1 MSGCVDNLIAVIG
14 FSSAPSPLEP
24 AWPST
29 HRALLPVAGKA
40 LIVRLIEQLAR
51 AGIRHVR
58 VAGSI
63 QQYAVRQRLVD
74 GNEWGVTVRYADL
87 HGADLRLQTLLEH
100 GHALYVCG
108 DNLHVADF
116 SRLRATDGAS
126 VVDALARSEAPAYWS
141 LGSDGPVRSAIS
153 AATSRP
159 YLREPLLTAAS
170 FHAASVEAAA
180 NNEDQIPVPGYR
192 VRPGLYIDWDSHISP
207 SARLGQSIIVG
218 KHCRIGRRVHLA
230 ERCVIGSG
238 AVIARNTH
246 LSNVSVLPNTYVG
259 AGTRL
264 RDAVITPLGLFSLDG
279 TFLPSPDPSVIGRA
293 RRNAER
299 RTGIPSEKRSVLENT
314 ALRSAANQS
323 NLTGSFTQ

>member
-1 MSGCVDNLIAVIG
+1 MQGTGANVIAVIG

-74 GNEWGVTVRYADL
+74 GREWGVTVRYADL

-100 GHALYVCG
+100 GHTLYVCG

-116 SRLRATDGAS
+116 SCLRAKDTAS

-141 LGSDGPVRSAIS
+141 LGPDGAVRSAIS

-170 FHAASVEAAA
+170 FHAANVEAAA
-180 NNEDQIPVPGYR
+180 NDDGQIPVPGYT
-192 VRPGLYIDWDSHISP
+192 VRPGLYIDWDSHIAP
-207 SARLGQSIIVG
+207 SARLGELVTVG
-218 KHCRIGRRVHLA
+218 KHCRIGQRVRLA
-230 ERCVIGSG
+230 AQCVIGSG
-238 AVIARNTH
+238 AVIARDTH
-246 LSNVSVLPNTYVG
+246 LSNVTVLPNTYVG

-299 RTGIPSEKRSVLENT
+299 RTGIPSEKRSVLEN
-314 ALRSAANQS
+314 AVMRSTANQFK
-323 NLTGSFTQ
+323 LTGSYVK